1 MKAMRPPAGDQLGVM
16 SACGPAVMSTRFEP
30 SALIVKMSRSPER
43 ADEPHERTRAA

>member
-1 MKAMRPPAGDQLGVM
+1 MRPLAGDQLGVM

-43 ADEPHERTRAA
+43 SDEPHERTRAA